1 MPVNKIQ
8 QTTDA
13 LPNAESGEW
22 AWFKIV
28 SNILKFNSDGS
39 NTRSVVSTD
48 QTQTLTNK
56 TLTAPTITAP
66 VISGSATIATGATL
80 TSPTITA
87 PTITGAGSIAAGTSI
102 VGSINSDIKV
112 LAASLT
118 YTSTTALAT
127 ITGFSWTVVPGTY
140 VFEVYLPVTMTTV
153 GGFKVGFGLT
163 TAVLTSVE
171 YHAYQS
177 TATDN
182 TGAISARGTTAASGT
197 TFFDQKTV
205 AYTYAKVVGSMVVG
219 TGGTFA
225 LQAAQNTSA
234 SGGDVTIVLLGAY
247 ARVVRVA

>member
-8 QTTDA
+8 QTVDA

-28 SNILKFNSDGS
+28 SNELKFNSDGT
-39 NTRSVVSTD
+39 NTRTMVSTA

-56 TLTAPTITAP
+56 TLTTPTISSP
-66 VISGSATIATGATL
+66 VLSGTVTGTYTLGGTPSISGGVNADT
-80 TSPTITA
+80 
-87 PTITGAGSIAAGTSI
+87 
-102 VGSINSDIKV
+102 KV

-118 YTSTTALAT
+118 YTSTTTLAT

-140 VFEVYLPVTMTTV
+140 VFEAYLPVTMTTV
-153 GGFKVGFGLT
+153 GGFKAGFGLT
-163 TAVLTSVE
+163 TAVLTSIE

-182 TGAISARGTTAASGT
+182 TGAISARGTTTASGT
-197 TFFDQKTV
+197 TFFDQKAV
-205 AYTYAKVVGSMVVG
+205 VYTYSKIVGSMVVG

-225 LQAAQNTSA
+225 IQGAQNTSA

-247 ARVVRVA
+247 CRLVRVA